1 MPNFEKPGPGERMK
15 TLNSEDDVE
24 GHNLRRKAGID
35 GSDEDD
41 VEGHGRKGMKIDGS
55 DEDDVEGHG
64 MMTK

>member
-24 GHNLRRKAGID
+24 GHRFVLAQNVD
-35 GSDEDD
+35 GSDE
-41 VEGHGRKGMKIDGS
+41 E
-55 DEDDVEGHG
+55 DVEGHG